1 MSLKQLFGLEEMD
14 ITDIQIMAKIKEA
27 YDKELD
33 AVEFMQH
40 DGTKVIVKLP
50 HIDFSKLIDP
60 WDGVDF
66 GRAA

>member
-1 MSLKQLFGLEEMD
+1 MSLKQLFGLEDMD
-14 ITDIQIMAKIKEA
+14 ISDIQIMAKIKEA

-50 HIDFSKLIDP
+50 RIDFSRLIDP
-60 WDGVDF
+60 WDTVDF